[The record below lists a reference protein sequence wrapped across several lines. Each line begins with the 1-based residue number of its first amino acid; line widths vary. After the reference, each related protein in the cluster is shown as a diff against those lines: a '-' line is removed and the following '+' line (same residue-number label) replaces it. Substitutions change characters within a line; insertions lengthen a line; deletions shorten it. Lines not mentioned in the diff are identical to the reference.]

1 MPFRIVTLKEWEA
14 LGLPTEISNIHL
26 GNPDL
31 VKKMKEHSEK
41 NKIKMKIKSENY
53 YSLHLAGYTCYLN
66 S

>member
-1 MPFRIVTLKEWEA
+1 LLRIKTTAKGENMPFRKVTLKEWEA

-41 NKIKMKIKSENY
+41 KKKEQKIVKNK
-53 YSLHLAGYTCYLN
+53 
-66 S
+66 

>member
-1 MPFRIVTLKEWEA
+1 MPFRKVTLKEWEA

-41 NKIKMKIKSENY
+41 KKKEQKIVKDK
-53 YSLHLAGYTCYLN
+53 
-66 S
+66 